1 VLYNSG
7 GALLYN
13 SGGSNPIWACRV
25 VMHRVP
31 RAVRRAAAP
40 PRRVSVKG
48 AGRERALNVVGAAA
62 AEWVLQRAVASVWAA
77 ARVIPWTKLFPGN
90 FVVSTKTTEVF

>member
-1 VLYNSG
+1 MLYNRG
-7 GALLYN
+7 GAVLYN

-48 AGRERALNVVGAAA
+48 AGRERALSVVGAAA
-62 AEWVLQRAVASVWAA
+62 AERVLQRGRGVWCGGEGD
-77 ARVIPWTKLFPGN
+77 PGPK
-90 FVVSTKTTEVF
+90 FAFGVLGLREDIKK